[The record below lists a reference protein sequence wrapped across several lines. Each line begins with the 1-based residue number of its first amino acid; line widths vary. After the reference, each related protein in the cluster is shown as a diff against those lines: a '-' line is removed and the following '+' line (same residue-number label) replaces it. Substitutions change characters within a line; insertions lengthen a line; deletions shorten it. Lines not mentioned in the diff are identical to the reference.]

1 MKGHNFRSLL
11 FVTAA
16 CGLLTACGIG
26 DWFTS
31 APPNKLPG
39 KRIAILSR
47 AKTLDV
53 ETATQ
58 GDITVPPP
66 ERLTE
71 WPQEGG
77 YPSHSMQNKALAEHP
92 QRIWTVHLDEGGDK
106 RRAFVTQPIVATDK
120 VYAMDSLSVL
130 TAYSVADGERLWRVD
145 LGPDEAGEGS
155 FGGGVA
161 YDEGKLYA
169 TTNFAQIVALNA
181 ETGAE
186 LWRKP
191 LPAPVRGAPTVKN
204 GRIVMVTVDNETLA
218 LSAEDGHQLWR
229 HSGISEV
236 ASLVGAPSPAIE
248 GNTVLA
254 PYTSGELFA
263 LRIENGTV
271 EWSDVLA
278 AVKRTDQVAELSD
291 IGGLPVVDR
300 GRVYAAGN
308 SDVFAAID
316 LRSGRRLWD
325 KDVGATHTP
334 WIAGDYLYLLT
345 NTQLVAC
352 FEARTGH
359 VRWVYHLKA
368 WEDEEEKDNRISWT
382 GPIMAGGK
390 LLVMSSFGDMVSVSP
405 TTGEVIKTADLPDGV
420 TIPPVIS
427 GDTMIVLTEAGN
439 LIAYR

>member
-1 MKGHNFRSLL
+1 MHFRRLL

-16 CGLLTACGIG
+16 CGLLGACGIE
-26 DWFTS
+26 DWFS
-31 APPNKLPG
+31 PAPANKLPG
-39 KRIAILSR
+39 KRIAILSHTK
-47 AKTLDV
+47 ALEV
-53 ETATQ
+53 EAATQ

-77 YPSHSMQNKALAEHP
+77 YPSHSMQNKALSDHFERVWST
-92 QRIWTVHLDEGGDK
+92 QLGEGGDK

-130 TAYSVADGERLWRVD
+130 TAYSLADGERLWRID
-145 LGPDEAGEGS
+145 LGPEEAGGGS

-161 YDEGKLYA
+161 YDEGKLYI
-169 TTNFAQIVALNA
+169 TTGYAQVVALNA
-181 ETGAE
+181 ATGAE

-204 GRIVMVTVDNETLA
+204 GRMVMVTVDNETLA

-229 HSGISEV
+229 HSGISET
-236 ASLVGAPSPAIE
+236 ASFVGAPSPAIE

-300 GRVYAAGN
+300 GRVFAAGN

-316 LRSGRRLWD
+316 LRTGRRLWD
-325 KDVGATHTP
+325 KEVGSTHTP
-334 WIAGDYLYLLT
+334 WVAGDYVYLIT
-345 NTQLVAC
+345 NSSDLAC

-359 VRWVYHLKA
+359 VRWVHHLQA
-368 WEDEEEKDNRISWT
+368 YEDEQEKDNRINWT

-390 LLVMSSFGDMVSVSP
+390 LLVMSSFGDMVTISP
-405 TTGEVIKTADLPDGV
+405 TSGDAIKTDQLPDGV
-420 TIPPVIS
+420 SIPPVIS
-427 GDTMIVLTEAGN
+427 GDTMIVLTEEGN
-439 LIAYR
+439 LVAYR